1 MSTTEKRR
9 RDPAVYGI
17 RGWAALALTTVHVA
31 MFSGLLGTRAFGE
44 HRPPSNAVGGF
55 LVSGMPSFIGVFFVL
70 PALYLYLPLA
80 RAVIAGTPGPPQ
92 GPAMVRRLV
101 RLLPAYWLMY
111 AVVLVALNRQDV
123 HGLWEVLRPVL
134 LLQIY
139 SPTPF
144 APHFINGMEVSWTV
158 PSMVQWYLALP
169 LIAWAMRPFAAR
181 GATPAARARRLL
193 LPVPVL
199 VAIGVAWL
207 AVVKLNGW
215 DNRMVFWWPQGFA
228 PTIGIGMGLAVLI
241 ALARVAPADTSRL
254 LRVAAARPA
263 WCWLAALAVYLVN
276 CARPFSVIGMDAIYS
291 VSGLLVTYA
300 MVALFGLF
308 ASLPLV
314 APGARETRFT
324 RLALAN
330 PVMAHLGKVSYG
342 VYLWHFAVMHFV
354 LQPGNVLGGQARPIR
369 ELYGL
374 SGFWRLE
381 LATVAGAVLLA
392 TISHRFVEEPLARR
406 IDRLPGM
413 RRTAPPPAAGQQQR
427 TSLPQRAAEPSA
439 EGRRRDTV
447 RANLVDLENHP
458 GRRLLDETGTP
469 AHDLTQLWALF
480 HAYSTAVDRATA
492 VVVVTGPPAPL
503 GQRHITDDGREE
515 LTVDAV
521 LARMDELFRR
531 TARLVLAAAPAPGS
545 DDERTT
551 A

>member
-1 MSTTEKRR
+1 MSSTDLQPAAPAPAPARN
-9 RDPAVYGI
+9 PAVYGI

-44 HRPPSNAVGGF
+44 HRPPSNAIGGF

-70 PALYLYLPLA
+70 PALYLYLPVA
-80 RAVIAGTPGPPQ
+80 RSIVAGTPRPAQ
-92 GPAMVRRLV
+92 GPVLVRRLV

-123 HGLWEVLRPVL
+123 HGWWDVLRPVL

-158 PSMVQWYLALP
+158 PSMVQWYLVLP
-169 LIAWAMRPFAAR
+169 LIAWAVRPYASR
-181 GATPAARARRLL
+181 GATAAARARRLL
-193 LPVPVL
+193 LPVPILIAV
-199 VAIGVAWL
+199 GVAWL

-228 PTIGIGMGLAVLI
+228 PTIGIGMGLAVLL
-241 ALARVAPADTSRL
+241 ALARVSPADTPRL
-254 LRVAAARPA
+254 LRIAAAHPG
-263 WCWLAALAVYLVN
+263 WCWLAAGVVYLVN

-300 MVALFGLF
+300 MVAMFGFF

-324 RLALAN
+324 RVALAN

-354 LQPGNVLGGQARPIR
+354 LQPGNVLTGAARPIR

-392 TISHRFVEEPLARR
+392 TLSHRLLEEPLARR
-406 IDRLPGM
+406 VDRML
-413 RRTAPPPAAGQQQR
+413 RT
-427 TSLPQRAAEPSA
+427 RATGRKPE
-439 EGRRRDTV
+439 ERRRDTV

-458 GRRLLDETGTP
+458 GRRLVDERAP
-469 AHDLTQLWALF
+469 AGDLARLWTLF
-480 HAYSTAVDRATA
+480 HAYSTAVDTA
-492 VVVVTGPPAPL
+492 APTVVLTGSPPPL
-503 GQRHITDDGREE
+503 ERRHITDDGREE
-515 LTVDAV
+515 LSISDA

-531 TARLVLAAAPAPGS
+531 TADAFAAAADDHAR
-545 DDERTT
+545 DDEEDT
-551 A
+551 AS